1 MNRKIKIGRD
11 PRSDIRVEERF
22 DTVSNDHA
30 EIFLDGDRLI
40 FIDHSSNGTIINNQK
55 VKGFQVTIYPGDNIS
70 LAGVYPLAWSE
81 IDAFF
86 PPTRRPT
93 VTRNIHA
100 ESARRGPS
108 GDRRAGGAS
117 QPSGRPGGR
126 ASEPYH
132 PGPSGRAAESP
143 NRPPS
148 GGASEPYNRPP
159 AGRATEPYNR
169 GGQSGRA
176 TEPYNRPAS
185 GRATEPYRS
194 RPASQ
199 PTDPSRE
206 SRRPPFAGSQ
216 VDRAFEQGGRESSQ
230 QALDAALGRW
240 NWGAFLLG
248 WLWAV
253 CHRCYWPLIVFVLGI
268 VNAFIAV
275 ALPAAGA
282 VGNLL
287 IGLFSL
293 GINIYLGL
301 KGSRIAWDMGC
312 YDSLQHFEAKERSWR
327 NAAFIVVGVSIIFVL
342 IGIFAM
348 LQAVRH

>member
-108 GDRRAGGAS
+108 GDRRPGGAS
-117 QPSGRPGGR
+117 QPSGHPGGR
-126 ASEPYH
+126 EAEPYH

-143 NRPPS
+143 GRPPS
-148 GGASEPYNRPP
+148 GRTGEPYNRPP

-176 TEPYNRPAS
+176 TEQYNRPPS
-185 GRATEPYRS
+185 GRATEPYR
-194 RPASQ
+194 PASQ
-199 PTDPSRE
+199 PTDPCRE
-206 SRRPPFAGSQ
+206 SRLPPFAGSQ
-216 VDRAFEQGGRESSQ
+216 VDQAFEQGGRESSQ

-253 CHRCYWPLIVFVLGI
+253 CHRCYWPLIVFVLGF

-293 GINIYLGL
+293 GISIYLGL

-312 YDSLQHFEAKERSWR
+312 YDSLQHFEDKERSWR
-327 NAAFIVVGVSIIFVL
+327 NAAFIVVGVSIILAL